1 MASSRRQREEQEWPN
16 ILLPNGDTILLDA
29 VRTEPNDPR
38 SGSVSGGIESLL
50 KSGANTATTNTNTRM
65 FPLNLA
71 VALRNP
77 AMTKLLLKYKAN
89 PNQTHKDTGLAPAH
103 IAAGEGNNE
112 VLDLLIRYK
121 VNLLA
126 QDKNEKTAMFFAA
139 KNGHAGNI
147 LVQQLHHV
155 LTYCTLKTSSTFFS
169 AKGYL

>member
-1 MASSRRQREEQEWPN
+1 MASSRRKRTEQEWPN
-16 ILLPNGDTILLDA
+16 TWLPSGDTILLEA
-29 VRTEPNDPR
+29 VRSEPDDPR
-38 SGSVSGGIESLL
+38 PGSVSGGIESLL
-50 KSGANTATTNTNTRM
+50 KSGANPATENTKTRM
-65 FPLNLA
+65 FPLLNA
-71 VALRNP
+71 AARQNP

-89 PNQTHKDTGLAPAH
+89 PSQKHKDTGLAPAH

-147 LVQQLHHV
+147 LVQAV
-155 LTYCTLKTSSTFFS
+155 TSCSNLLYS
-169 AKGYL
+169 